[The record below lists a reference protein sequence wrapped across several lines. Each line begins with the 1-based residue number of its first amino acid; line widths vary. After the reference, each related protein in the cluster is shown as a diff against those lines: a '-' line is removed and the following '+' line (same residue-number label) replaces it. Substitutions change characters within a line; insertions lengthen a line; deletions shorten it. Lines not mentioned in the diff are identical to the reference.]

1 MSTSAAADDPLAAL
15 ARELAA
21 ASDVET
27 VWRRVVDASVEQ
39 IDGAW
44 HAGITVIGAKSV
56 STPACSDQLVEQI
69 DKHQYATGEGPCL
82 QAAVDEE
89 PVVRV
94 DDLRT
99 DPRWP
104 DFAAGAVE
112 LGVLSML
119 CFQLYTERETIG
131 ALNIYAE
138 TVGAFTE
145 DSVRT
150 GVLLATQAALAVSST
165 LTEGNLRVALANRDV
180 IGQAKGIL
188 MERYKITAE
197 QAFDLLVAASQR
209 THRKL
214 HAVAEELAATGLL
227 TVD

>member
-1 MSTSAAADDPLAAL
+1 MTALTPDDALAAL

-21 ASDVET
+21 ANDVET
-27 VWRRVVDASVEQ
+27 VWRRVVEASVEQ
-39 IDGAW
+39 IEGAQ
-44 HAGITVIGAKSV
+44 HAGITLISAASV
-56 STPACSDQLVEQI
+56 STPVCSDELVVDI
-69 DKHQYATGEGPCL
+69 DKHQYSTGQGPCL

-89 PVVRV
+89 PVVRA
-94 DDLRT
+94 DDLRA

-104 DFAAGAVE
+104 EFAAGAVN

-138 TVGAFTE
+138 VPNAFTE

-150 GVLLATQAALAVSST
+150 GVLLATQAALAAAST
-165 LTEGNLRVALANRDV
+165 LTVGNLRVAMVNRDV

-214 HAVAEELAATGLL
+214 NAVAEQLATTGVL
-227 TVD
+227 TID